1 MYLKS
6 FAHPSALCLETS
18 AYSPGFFHGKI
29 YRHMVLFLRSS
40 GGAIMSGHSKWAGI
54 KHKKAKVDAQRGRVF
69 TKIIREITVA
79 ARVGGGD
86 PGGNPRLRTAVLAA
100 KAVNMPADNIERAIK
115 KGTGEL
121 EGVSYEEITYEG
133 YGPGGVAVLVDLVT
147 DNKNRTVGEI
157 RKIFSRHGGNLGES
171 GCVAFLFEKKG
182 YIQVEASK
190 VDEDRLLSIVLDA
203 GAEDMQR
210 EESVFAVTTTPKDF
224 EKVREILVKGGIP
237 PLSAEITKLPK
248 STVNLDGKH
257 AEQMLRLME
266 EMEEHEDVQHV
277 YANFDIPEEI
287 MAAMTA

>member
-1 MYLKS
+1 
-6 FAHPSALCLETS
+6 
-18 AYSPGFFHGKI
+18 
-29 YRHMVLFLRSS
+29 
-40 GGAIMSGHSKWAGI
+40 MSGHSKWAGI

-69 TKIIREITVA
+69 TKLIREITVA

-86 PGGNPRLRTAVLAA
+86 PGGNPRLRTAIQAA

-121 EGVSYEEITYEG
+121 EGVTYEEITYEG
-133 YGPGGVAVLVDLVT
+133 YGPGGVAVLVEVLT

-182 YIQVEASK
+182 YVQIDAAK
-190 VDEDRLLSIVLDA
+190 VDEDRLMTIALDA
-203 GAEDMQR
+203 GAEDLQR
-210 EESVFAVTTTPKDF
+210 EESAFAVTSAPKDF
-224 EKVREILVKGGIP
+224 EKVRDAIVKSGIR

-248 STVNLDGKH
+248 STVKLEGKH

-266 EMEEHEDVQHV
+266 ELEEHDDVQHV

-287 MAAMTA
+287 MAALTA

>member
-1 MYLKS
+1 
-6 FAHPSALCLETS
+6 
-18 AYSPGFFHGKI
+18 
-29 YRHMVLFLRSS
+29 
-40 GGAIMSGHSKWAGI
+40 MSGHSKWAGI

-86 PGGNPRLRTAVLAA
+86 PGGNPRLRTAVQAA

-121 EGVSYEEITYEG
+121 EGVTYEEITYEG
-133 YGPGGVAVLVDLVT
+133 YGPGGVAVLVEVLT

-157 RKIFSRHGGNLGES
+157 RKILSRHGGNLGES

-182 YIQVEASK
+182 YIQVDAAK
-190 VDEDRLLSIVLDA
+190 VDEDKLMTIALDA
-203 GAEDMQR
+203 GAEDLQG
-210 EESVFAVTTTPKDF
+210 EESVFAITAAPKDF
-224 EKVREILVKGGIP
+224 EKVRDAIVKSGIQP
-237 PLSAEITKLPK
+237 ISAEITKLPK
-248 STVNLDGKH
+248 SSVKLEGKH

-266 EMEEHEDVQHV
+266 ELEEHDDVQHV

-287 MAAMTA
+287 MAALTA

>member
-1 MYLKS
+1 
-6 FAHPSALCLETS
+6 
-18 AYSPGFFHGKI
+18 
-29 YRHMVLFLRSS
+29 
-40 GGAIMSGHSKWAGI
+40 MSGHSKWAGI

-86 PGGNPRLRTAVLAA
+86 LGGNPRLRTAVLAA
-100 KAVNMPADNIERAIK
+100 KAVNMPADNIDRAIK

-133 YGPGGVAVLVDLVT
+133 YGPGGVAVLVEVVT
-147 DNKNRTVGEI
+147 DNKNRIVGEI
-157 RKIFSRHGGNLGES
+157 RKLFSRHAGNLGEA

-182 YIQVEASK
+182 YIQVDASK
-190 VDEDRLLSIVLDA
+190 VDEEKLMSIALEA

-210 EESVFAVTTTPKDF
+210 EESLFAVTTVPRDF
-224 EKVREILVKGGIP
+224 ERVRDAIVKGGIQ
-237 PLSAEITKLPK
+237 PLSAEITMHPK
-248 STVNLDGKH
+248 STVKLEGKP
-257 AEQMLRLME
+257 AEQMIRLME
-266 EMEEHEDVQHV
+266 ELEEHDDVQHV

>member
-1 MYLKS
+1 
-6 FAHPSALCLETS
+6 
-18 AYSPGFFHGKI
+18 
-29 YRHMVLFLRSS
+29 
-40 GGAIMSGHSKWAGI
+40 MSGHSKWAGI

-100 KAVNMPADNIERAIK
+100 RAVNMPADNIDRAIK

-133 YGPGGVAVLVDLVT
+133 YGPGGVAVLVEVLT

-157 RKIFSRHGGNLGES
+157 RKLFSRHGGNLGEA

-182 YIQVEASK
+182 YIQVDATK
-190 VDEDRLLSIVLDA
+190 VDEDKLMSIALEA

-210 EESVFAVTTTPKDF
+210 EESLFAVTTVPREF
-224 EKVREILVKGGIP
+224 ERVRDAIVKGGIQ
-237 PLSAEITKLPK
+237 PLSAEITKHPK
-248 STVNLDGKH
+248 STVRLEGKP

-266 EMEEHEDVQHV
+266 ELEEHDDVQHV
-277 YANFDIPEEI
+277 FANFDIPEEI